1 MYTMLDNRGASKFDL
16 YLPGKL
22 VASLHYTI
30 EKDQVVFVYLEA
42 IESDGADQH
51 CAELIS
57 RAMKDAVNR
66 RLPVV
71 TTCPIAARYLPSPHL
86 SPAPVV
92 VVEKPDATD
101 PRRSLDPK

>member
-22 VASLHYTI
+22 VASLHYSI
-30 EKDQVVFVYLEA
+30 ERDRVLFVYLEV
-42 IESDGADQH
+42 IESDAADQH
-51 CAELIS
+51 CAELVS
-57 RAMKDAVNR
+57 QAMKDVSMR

-71 TTCPIAARYLPSPHL
+71 NTCPIAAKYLPPPEL

-92 VVEKPDATD
+92 IVERPSTD
-101 PRRSLDPK
+101 RSLDPK